1 MGRLEESEPEVAEEI
16 RKHMFVFEDILL
28 LTDRD
33 VQRTLKDI
41 PTKTLAMAMKAS
53 SDSVKEHVMKN
64 MSDRARSMLDE
75 EIEMLGPVRLRVV
88 EDAQGE
94 AVDLIRSLENAG
106 EITIERGGEDE
117 DVFV

>member
-1 MGRLEESEPEVAEEI
+1 
-16 RKHMFVFEDILL
+16 
-28 LTDRD
+28 
-33 VQRTLKDI
+33 
-41 PTKTLAMAMKAS
+41 MKAS